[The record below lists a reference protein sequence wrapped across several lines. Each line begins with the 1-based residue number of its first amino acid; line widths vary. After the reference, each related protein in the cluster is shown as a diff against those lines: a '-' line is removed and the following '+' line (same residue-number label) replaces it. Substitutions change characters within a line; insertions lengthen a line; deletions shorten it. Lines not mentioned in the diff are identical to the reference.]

1 MQADRDK
8 RIATERVEREKRE
21 AEEASARQVA
31 EQQAAADAKEANLK
45 QTLQR
50 KQQVGT
56 LLPRIACVLASAAQS
71 A

>member
-1 MQADRDK
+1 M
-8 RIATERVEREKRE
+8 ATERVEREKRD
-21 AEEASARQVA
+21 AEEASARQVV
-31 EQQAAADAKEANLK
+31 EQQAAADAKESHLK

-56 LLPRIACVLASAAQS
+56 LLLRIACVLASAAQS